1 MKTYLRILSYARPI
15 KLILPVYILLVI
27 LESLFNVASASSIA
41 PLLEM
46 LFKQT
51 VETKETLTFPH
62 FELSISYFEQLFEY
76 VKYYVAHSGSK
87 TEVLT
92 RICILIVVIM
102 GLQNLFTYLGSLLL
116 AVIKSRVI
124 IKLRKELYEKLTEL
138 QLGYYSDEK
147 KGNIISK
154 MTTDAQEVEG
164 VCTNTFNT
172 VIKGPIKIIAFYT
185 TLFIIST
192 ELTLFTLWVLPI
204 TGIIVGLITRKLR
217 QSTKIGQQYLGDIL
231 SVSDETIGGLKIIK
245 GFNAINFV
253 RKSFNKINLNYGK
266 IVFKMDAQRELS
278 SPTSMVLGSITLAL
292 ILLKGG
298 TIILNGDSN
307 SGLTA
312 ETFFVYL
319 IVYIQLLDPIKALS
333 RVITYIQRGLVS
345 GERIFEVIDTETTI
359 VDKPNA
365 KKLETFESKIS
376 LKNVDFSYG
385 EKTIINNLNLIINKG
400 ETIALVGPSGGGK
413 STLIDLIP
421 RFHEA
426 KAGSIS
432 IDGTNVED
440 YTMHS
445 LRDKMGIVT
454 QEAILFND
462 TIHNNIAFGL
472 NVTRKDVVE
481 AARVANADEF
491 IVGLDNGYDTNIGDR
506 GMKLS
511 GGQRQRITIAR
522 AVLKNPPILLLDEAT
537 SALDSESEK
546 LVQHALNSLMKNRT
560 SIIIAHRLST
570 IQNADKIVV
579 IKDGKIEEEGT
590 HESLLIKKGLYSKL
604 QEIQ

>member
-27 LESLFNVASASSIA
+27 LESLFNVASVSSIA

-51 VETKETLTFPH
+51 IETEETLNFPT

-76 VKYYVAHSGSK
+76 AKYYVSNSGSK
-87 TEVLT
+87 TEILT
-92 RICILIVVIM
+92 RICILIVVM
-102 GLQNLFTYLGSLLL
+102 LGLQNLFTYLGSLLL

-138 QLGYYSDEK
+138 QLGYYSNEK

-172 VIKGPIKIIAFYT
+172 VIKSPIKIVVFYT
-185 TLFIIST
+185 TLFMISS
-192 ELTLFTLWVLPI
+192 ELTLFTLLVLPI
-204 TGIIVGLITRKLR
+204 TGVIVGLITRKLR

-245 GFNAINFV
+245 GFNAVDYV
-253 RKSFNKINLNYGK
+253 RKSFNRINLNYGK

-292 ILLKGG
+292 ILYKGG
-298 TIILNGDSN
+298 MIILNGAPN

-312 ETFFVYL
+312 DIFFVYL
-319 IVYIQLLDPIKALS
+319 IMYGQLLDPIKALS

-345 GERIFEVIDTETTI
+345 GERIFEVIDTDTTI
-359 VDKPNA
+359 LDKPNA
-365 KKLETFESKIS
+365 IKLESF
-376 LKNVDFSYG
+376 KNEIILQNVSFAYG
-385 EKTIINNLNLIINKG
+385 EKTILEALNLTIKKG
-400 ETIALVGPSGGGK
+400 QTVALVGPSGGGK

-426 KAGSIS
+426 KSGSIS
-432 IDGTNVED
+432 IDGTNVQD

-472 NVTRKDVVE
+472 NVTREEVVE
-481 AARVANADEF
+481 AAKVANADEF
-491 IVGLDNGYDTNIGDR
+491 IVGLEEGYDTNIGDR

-590 HESLLIKKGLYSKL
+590 HDELLNQKGLYSKL